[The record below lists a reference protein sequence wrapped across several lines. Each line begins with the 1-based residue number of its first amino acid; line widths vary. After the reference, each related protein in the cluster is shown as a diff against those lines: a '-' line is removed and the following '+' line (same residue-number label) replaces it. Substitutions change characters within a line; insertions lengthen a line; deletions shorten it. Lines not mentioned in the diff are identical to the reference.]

1 MKILRWL
8 FGPRK
13 NEIKELTVGNKDAD
27 GFADVILNGKPTN
40 VRLLLFDKEQIEI
53 LNKVAEE
60 NRKNKGGH

>member
-13 NEIKELTVGNKDAD
+13 TEIKELTVGHKDAD

-40 VRLLLFDKEQIEI
+40 IRLLLFDKEQIER

-60 NRKNKGGH
+60 NRKSKGGH